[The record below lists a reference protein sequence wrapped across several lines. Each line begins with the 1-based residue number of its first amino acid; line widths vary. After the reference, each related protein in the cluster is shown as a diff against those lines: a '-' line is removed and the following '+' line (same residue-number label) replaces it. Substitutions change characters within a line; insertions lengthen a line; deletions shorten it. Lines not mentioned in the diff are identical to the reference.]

1 MRKLRQII
9 MLIWIMAFVSAC
21 GSLPDDYKNESQT
34 SDDGMLPTLS
44 EVRIYSIPS
53 DFYCVDFVGIEN
65 TVFLVG
71 SGSGGP
77 AFFCVD
83 MESDTMKEISL
94 PAAGSVFDLSVSEG
108 NLCLATVCYA
118 QPDNS
123 GNPKEHFSLFELDMD
138 ANIKN
143 RVELT
148 GINDINLLAIGTPVV
163 NGCAKIDSFIL
174 IIVNNRVVLLD
185 GNGDLLDLIV
195 WKSGHPKIAGTA
207 GRYVCMYDI
216 VDNEPAVSLL
226 EITPDGR
233 IIVADRDL
241 PDPIIGLIP
250 AAGGKGIFTVND
262 HTVFSLDLGTMNQSP
277 AFSLPYGWS
286 QDKDYYY
293 NSVLG
298 LLECYHGRLAVYTAT
313 QP

>member
-71 SGSGGP
+71 SGSGGH
-77 AFFCVD
+77 AFCCVD

-174 IIVNNRVVLLD
+174 IIVNIGKEIVGERLRISGIGKIQLLHAIAFPSQISLVLTVQTPLGVNNNVASSRLQNIRRYNAPCLSRAGCAYNKHVVVHLCF
-185 GNGDLLDLIV
+185 ITV
-195 WKSGHPKIAGTA
+195 QIKILVFPEDHLVV
-207 GRYVCMYDI
+207 RY
-216 VDNEPAVSLL
+216 
-226 EITPDGR
+226 
-233 IIVADRDL
+233 
-241 PDPIIGLIP
+241 
-250 AAGGKGIFTVND
+250 
-262 HTVFSLDLGTMNQSP
+262 
-277 AFSLPYGWS
+277 
-286 QDKDYYY
+286 
-293 NSVLG
+293 
-298 LLECYHGRLAVYTAT
+298 
-313 QP
+313 

>member
-9 MLIWIMAFVSAC
+9 MLIWIMAFVSGC
-21 GSLPDDYKNESQT
+21 SNLPDDYKNESQT
-34 SDDGMLPTLS
+34 SDAGMLPTLA
-44 EVRIYSIPS
+44 EECIYSIPS
-53 DFYCVDFVGIEN
+53 DFYCVDFVSIEN

-94 PAAGSVFDLSVSEG
+94 PVAGSVFDLSVSEE

-118 QPDNS
+118 QPDDS
-123 GNPKEHFSLFELDMD
+123 GISKEHFTLFELDKD
-138 ANIKN
+138 ASIKTH
-143 RVELT
+143 VELK

-195 WKSGHPKIAGTA
+195 WKSGHPKIAGTF
-207 GRYVCMYDI
+207 GRYVCVYDF
-216 VDNEPAVSLL
+216 VDNEPAASLL
-226 EITPDGR
+226 EISPDN
-233 IIVADRDL
+233 IIIPAELDL
-241 PDPIIGLIP
+241 PVPINGLIP
-250 AAGGKGIFTVND
+250 GNSGNSIFTVKD
-262 HTVFSLDLGTMNQSP
+262 HTVYSLDLSTLDQSP
-277 AFSLPYGWS
+277 VFSFPYGWS
-286 QDKDYYY
+286 QDKDYY
-293 NSVLG
+293 NGVSR
-298 LLECYHGRLAVYTAT
+298 LLECYHGRLSVYTVT